1 MVVGI
6 GTEGT
11 LKTLAQLCSCLLS
24 CTDFVDSWISNQWS
38 CAVASI
44 KHYPCLLTHA
54 EKQRLNIALHISRHG
69 FCNVHFIRF
78 NYVVEVE
85 CLF

>member
-24 CTDFVDSWISNQWS
+24 CTDFVDSWISNQSS
-38 CAVASI
+38 CAVASTSY
-44 KHYPCLLTHA
+44 KDFA
-54 EKQRLNIALHISRHG
+54 MHI
-69 FCNVHFIRF
+69 
-78 NYVVEVE
+78 
-85 CLF
+85 LFVSTMLWNAYFSH